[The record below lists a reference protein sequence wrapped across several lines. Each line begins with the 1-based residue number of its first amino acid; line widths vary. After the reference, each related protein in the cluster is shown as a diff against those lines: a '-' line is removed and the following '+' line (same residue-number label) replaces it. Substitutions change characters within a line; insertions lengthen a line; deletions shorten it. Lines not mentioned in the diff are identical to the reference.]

1 MNFKNISKSR
11 CHIYKVGQNNWQ
23 RMGLLIFILQLKK
36 KIRGHERLIHTFT
49 KVIRDKTSQNNNN
62 KKIDGKKQLR
72 RRDKKQQHQH
82 KFQKIKKIK
91 NILPPCPNLEQGNQ
105 N

>member
-1 MNFKNISKSR
+1 MI
-11 CHIYKVGQNNWQ
+11 
-23 RMGLLIFILQLKK
+23 
-36 KIRGHERLIHTFT
+36 E
-49 KVIRDKTSQNNNN
+49 DKTSQNSNN

-82 KFQKIKKIK
+82 KFKKIKKIK

-105 N
+105 NW